1 MNRKTLRMVAV
12 SAMAAIAMGAG
23 SGLAQ
28 ASEARQATSA
38 TQPVGALSASDAHAL
53 LADTA
58 FIAELSAT
66 DAQSPLAV
74 EAGPS
79 NNTHA
84 PAAEQAWPLAVAALA
99 ARYGPTLIR
108 GAIAASKNGVGAL
121 RAYLKTTKLA
131 RDPSEMQAVINT
143 IMQFFG
149 TPPMAAPGDRI

>member
-1 MNRKTLRMVAV
+1 MVAV
-12 SAMAAIAMGAG
+12 SATAAIAIGAG

-28 ASEARQATSA
+28 ASEARQPASA
-38 TQPVGALSASDAHAL
+38 TRPAEVPSASDARVL
-53 LADTA
+53 LADAA
-58 FIAELSAT
+58 FVAELSAAE
-66 DAQSPLAV
+66 AQYLRAV
-74 EAGPS
+74 EAVPDNG
-79 NNTHA
+79 THA

-121 RAYLKTTKLA
+121 KAYLQTTKLA

-149 TPPMAAPGDRI
+149 TPPMAAPENRV

>member
-12 SAMAAIAMGAG
+12 AAMAAIAIGAG

-28 ASEARQATSA
+28 ASEARQPASA
-38 TQPVGALSASDAHAL
+38 TQPVGVLGASDTRVL
-53 LADTA
+53 PADTA
-58 FIAELSAT
+58 LVAELSAT
-66 DAQSPLAV
+66 DAQSLRAV
-74 EAGPS
+74 EAGPG

-149 TPPMAAPGDRI
+149 TPPMAAPGNRI

>member
-12 SAMAAIAMGAG
+12 SAMAAIAIGAG

-28 ASEARQATSA
+28 ASEARQSASA
-38 TQPVGALSASDAHAL
+38 TQPVEALSASNARVL
-53 LADTA
+53 PADTA
-58 FIAELSAT
+58 FVAELSST
-66 DAQSPLAV
+66 DAQFLGAI
-74 EAGPS
+74 EAGPG
-79 NNTHA
+79 NDPHA

-108 GAIAASKNGVGAL
+108 AAIAASKNGVGAL

-149 TPPMAAPGDRI
+149 TPPMAASGNRI